1 MKAIRIHAFG
11 GPEALRYE
19 EIPDPTPGAGQVVVR
34 AKAIGVNPVDTYI
47 RDGRYGER
55 SFPFILGFDAA
66 GIVEAVGSG
75 VGPIKKDD
83 RVYTYR
89 SINGAYAELI
99 LCAKNQVH
107 TLPPNI
113 SFSQGAAMGVP
124 YTTAYYALMNRGM
137 AQPGETILIHGASG
151 GVGVAAIQI
160 ARAMG
165 LKVIGTAGTPKGREL
180 VLKEGA
186 QHVLD
191 HQAPHYLEVLKDLT
205 GGKGVN
211 IILEMLAN
219 VNLAKDLKVLAAHG
233 RVVVI
238 GSRGEI
244 AIDPRDTMMKNADI
258 RGMSILTVS
267 DDEISG
273 VETAL
278 LEGLTN
284 GSLRPVVGK
293 EIPWAEVA
301 RAHEAIRKAGA
312 YGKIVLIP

>member
-11 GPEALRYE
+11 GPDVLRLE
-19 EIPDPTPGAGQVVVR
+19 EIPDPRPGSGQVLVR

-47 RDGRYGER
+47 REGRYGER

-66 GIVEAVGSG
+66 GVVEV
-75 VGPIKKDD
+75 VGPGVQSFKKGD

-89 SINGAYAELI
+89 SIGGAYAELI
-99 LCAKNQVH
+99 LCAENQVH
-107 TLPPNI
+107 PIPQNI
-113 SFSQGAAMGVP
+113 SYSQGAAIGVP
-124 YTTAYYALMNRGM
+124 YSTAYYALMNRGL
-137 AQPGETILIHGASG
+137 AQPGEIALIHGASG

-160 ARAMG
+160 ARAKG
-165 LKVIGTAGTPKGREL
+165 LTVIGTAGTSRGREL

-186 QHVLD
+186 KHVLD
-191 HQAPHYLEVLKDLT
+191 HQAAHYLEVLKDLT
-205 GGKGVN
+205 AGQGVN

-219 VNLAKDLKVLAAHG
+219 VNLAKDLKVLSVRG

-244 AIDPRDTMMKNADI
+244 TIDPRDTMVRNADI
-258 RGMSILTVS
+258 RGMSLLPVG
-267 DDEISG
+267 DEEIEG
-273 VETAL
+273 VEAAL
-278 LEGLTN
+278 VEGLQN

-293 EIPWAEVA
+293 EIPLAEA
-301 RAHEAIRKAGA
+301 AQAHDEVLKPGA